1 MTLKKLENRSLVGGH
16 FNVKD
21 HKKFKRA
28 LGLLRESLG
37 EGSSAAMFSADNL
50 ITWNRNLSFLRDD
63 FYLKILKSK
72 SATIVEKSII
82 WRTYI
87 LIYFCKFA
95 INTNGDFMELG
106 CYQGSTAL
114 QIIKGIDFTNRHRR
128 YYLYDLFSWKEG
140 DEHSYFTGH
149 DDPKM
154 YETVSEKFS
163 EFPFVKVIKGS
174 VPESFSKGV
183 PDKIAFAHID
193 MNHPKLQ
200 IPYGNSKH
208 QIFEKLNI
216 PIFELKIQKGNPFKY
231 FYRLVQ
237 FYKNFLS
244 VSLSGVPGKCMT
256 IPPMLSKACK
266 GYSTSQ

>member
-1 MTLKKLENRSLVGGH
+1 MTLKKLENKSLVGGH

-63 FYLKILKSK
+63 FYLKILNSK

-154 YETVSEKFS
+154 YENVSEKFS

-193 MNHPKLQ
+193 MNHPVAE
-200 IPYGNSKH
+200 SKALE
-208 QIFEKLNI
+208 IILPK
-216 PIFELKIQKGNPFKY
+216 
-231 FYRLVQ
+231 
-237 FYKNFLS
+237 
-244 VSLSGVPGKCMT
+244 
-256 IPPMLSKACK
+256 LSKGGVIIFDDYGWW
-266 GYSTSQ
+266 GYSAQKIALDPIALKHNFEILELPTGQGVLIKP